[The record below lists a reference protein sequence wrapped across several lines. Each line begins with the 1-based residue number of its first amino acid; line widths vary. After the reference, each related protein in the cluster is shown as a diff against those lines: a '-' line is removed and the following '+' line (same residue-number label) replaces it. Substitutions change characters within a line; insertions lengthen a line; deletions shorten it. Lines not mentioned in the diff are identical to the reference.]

1 MKNKILGK
9 TMIIGLVILFIGA
22 VSGSLVAN
30 KINEDKLGRLIGT
43 IILILGTI
51 ILLKYF
57 LIWI

>member
-30 KINEDKLGRLIGT
+30 KILEQCQVL
-43 IILILGTI
+43 
-51 ILLKYF
+51 
-57 LIWI
+57 